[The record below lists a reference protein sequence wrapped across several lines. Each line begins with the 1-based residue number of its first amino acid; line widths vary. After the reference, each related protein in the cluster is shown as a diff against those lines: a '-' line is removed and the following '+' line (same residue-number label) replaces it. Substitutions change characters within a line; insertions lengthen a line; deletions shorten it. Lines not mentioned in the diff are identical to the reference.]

1 MVSEYSAIDWETEA
15 LISGFVIVLLLSVFC
30 LAAAQKME
38 KIAQS
43 KICQMDKIERRRNW
57 LHLITIAAR
66 LCCIGDEY
74 ILSNIDGTFDKTLKP
89 KDKPLIRKP
98 TITLTTDNHVI

>member
-1 MVSEYSAIDWETEA
+1 MVNEYSAIDWETEA

-38 KIAQS
+38 KIARS
-43 KICQMDKIERRRNW
+43 MLCQRDKIERRQNW
-57 LHLITIAAR
+57 YIITIAAR

-74 ILSNIDGTFDKTLKP
+74 ILSNIDGTFEKTL
-89 KDKPLIRKP
+89 
-98 TITLTTDNHVI
+98 